1 MENLNEMKS
10 EIEKKIN
17 FAEIFQVDK
26 VTPDILKEAVSNLK
40 DNKSDPIYSFSS
52 DCLKHGP
59 EKLFEL
65 LATSIKCCLIHGHM
79 TTFLLLATLIPLIKD
94 KLGSI
99 NSSMNYRSIALSSQV
114 LKIIDWIIL
123 ILYCETL
130 GLDEVQFAYQLGTS
144 NTLHKWRFIMTV
156 SYFMWKGSS

>member
-1 MENLNEMKS
+1 MDGNKKDIPNHFKDIYSKLYNSVDDLENLKEMKS

-59 EKLFEL
+59 AKLFEL

-79 TTFLLLATLIPLIKD
+79 TTFLLLATLIPRT
-94 KLGSI
+94 
-99 NSSMNYRSIALSSQV
+99 NS
-114 LKIIDWIIL
+114 
-123 ILYCETL
+123 
-130 GLDEVQFAYQLGTS
+130 EV
-144 NTLHKWRFIMTV
+144 
-156 SYFMWKGSS
+156 